1 MLSSAIF
8 LLYLKLAL
16 TWRVVPMSS
25 PNDVLKSVVVGSRPR
40 QQESKNR
47 RKTWALI
54 TTFITALIIM
64 KHEAPAQ
71 EVAAKTASGLTC
83 NINGIPTQQ
92 RARYELLVAT
102 LGRAIQTKRE
112 LPDGYALLMD
122 TQQINTGQLV
132 EWVELERKCCP
143 FFGFEIRWD
152 RQPKAVW
159 LHLTGPEGV
168 KPFILD
174 EFGLR

>member
-1 MLSSAIF
+1 MVSSAIF
-8 LLYLKLAL
+8 ILYLKFAL
-16 TWRVVPMSS
+16 TWRVVPMTS
-25 PNDVLKSVVVGSRPR
+25 PNDVLKSVVVWSRPG

-47 RKTWALI
+47 RKAWALI

-71 EVAAKTASGLTC
+71 EVAAKTVSGLTC
-83 NINGIPTQQ
+83 NINGIPALQ
-92 RARYELLVAT
+92 RARYGLLVAA
-102 LGRAIQTKRE
+102 LRRAIQTRRE
-112 LPDGYALLMD
+112 LPNGYAFLMD

-132 EWVELERKCCP
+132 EWVELEGKCCP

-152 RQPKAVW
+152 RQPEAVW

>member
-1 MLSSAIF
+1 MTS
-8 LLYLKLAL
+8 
-16 TWRVVPMSS
+16 R
-25 PNDVLKSVVVGSRPR
+25 NDVLKSVVVRSRPS

-47 RKTWALI
+47 RKAWALI
-54 TTFITALIIM
+54 TAFITALIIM
-64 KHEAPAQ
+64 KPEAPAQ

-83 NINGIPTQQ
+83 NINGIPALQ

-102 LGRAIQTKRE
+102 LRHAIQTRRE
-112 LPDGYALLMD
+112 LPDGYAFLMD
-122 TQQINTGQLV
+122 TQQIDTPQLA

-143 FFGFEIRWD
+143 FFEFEIRWD
-152 RQPKAVW
+152 RQPEAVS